1 MRNGQDT
8 RAPQQLFDWMTSL
21 ADPTRLRLLR
31 LLEQHELTVAEL
43 CEILQLPQSTVS
55 RHLKVLSE
63 RAWLRSRHQG
73 TANLYRMSQHQVHD
87 AATRLWA
94 LSKEQS
100 SDWPALKQDR
110 LRLEQHLD
118 RRRTAD
124 FFAQAARSWEQL
136 REELHGSNFMRA
148 VLASLIDP
156 ELSVVDLGCGTGE
169 LLRLLAPR
177 ARQVLGVD
185 RSQEML
191 EAASERVGGYENAR
205 LIRADLAALPLAS
218 GLWDAVTMLLVLSYL
233 PRRAQGA
240 PPRRARDAGA
250 DGAAPAVRG
259 QAAAEGRAD
268 RGLAAHDGADRGADR
283 DAGRARRRGA
293 LGVVQHLQHAG
304 LRGGGGRRRHRRHA
318 EAPRAP
324 RCSRGRA
331 RRSRSTGGAPVSCSP
346 TGRRA
351 TART

>member
-1 MRNGQDT
+1 
-8 RAPQQLFDWMTSL
+8 MTSL

-233 PRRAQGA
+233 PRPEAAIGELSRLLR
-240 PPRRARDAGA
+240 PR
-250 DGAAPAVRG
+250 
-259 QAAAEGRAD
+259 GRAIV
-268 RGLAAHDGADRGADR
+268 LTLMQHDR
-283 DAGRARRRGA
+283 DDYRHRMGQTWLGFGVQQMSELFDRAGLDIDMCEALPPEVQARGPALLFVSARRRA
-293 LGVVQHLQHAG
+293 AKTS
-304 LRGGGGRRRHRRHA
+304 A
-318 EAPRAP
+318 
-324 RCSRGRA
+324 A
-331 RRSRSTGGAPVSCSP
+331 R
-346 TGRRA
+346 
-351 TART
+351 